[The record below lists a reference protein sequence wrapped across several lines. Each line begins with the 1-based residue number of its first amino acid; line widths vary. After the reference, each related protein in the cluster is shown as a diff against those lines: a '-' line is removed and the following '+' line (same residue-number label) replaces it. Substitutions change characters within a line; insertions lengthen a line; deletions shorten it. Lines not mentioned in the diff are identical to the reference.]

1 MPHLN
6 RKFVCPAETA
16 HDVGKVDG
24 GEETEQVKDDNPLLP
39 VTQLLPAS
47 AELCY
52 MAVFPRS
59 ERLEDLF
66 IPLSFILSDVLVFD
80 DCKTLYQKTLRIVVA
95 PGHIPQTAGGDKQPF
110 GNIA

>member
-6 RKFVCPAETA
+6 RKLVCAAETA

-24 GEETEQVKDDNPLLP
+24 GEESEQVKDDDPLLP
-39 VTQLLPAS
+39 VTQPLPAS

-52 MAVFPRS
+52 MTVFPRS

-66 IPLSFILSDVLVFD
+66 SPLSFILPDVPVFD
-80 DCKTLYQKTLRIVVA
+80 DCKAFYQKSLRIIVA
-95 PGHIPQTAGGDKQPF
+95 PGHVP
-110 GNIA
+110 